1 MRNIVLKS
9 IAGYSYLG
17 VSTSLK
23 PIHNTSESDYHC
35 CTCAASVKS
44 CTQCYQARPHDAV
57 SICLV
62 VISNEMWKYFAI
74 CICTGYYGVGHSPPL
89 L

>member
-1 MRNIVLKS
+1 MQNIVLKT
-9 IAGYSYLG
+9 IAIASWNELLFQHC
-17 VSTSLK
+17 SSLF
-23 PIHNTSESDYHC
+23 TTLQEYDYHC

-62 VISNEMWKYFAI
+62 
-74 CICTGYYGVGHSPPL
+74 TGKTPS
-89 L
+89 